1 MLVSICYCR
10 LIPARRCLSV
20 YRDGTRKG
28 FLSHVSF
35 SPGSPLS
42 SVIYLC
48 IFLGTSYHSFTHSF
62 FEAPVTHAKMSDTLP
77 SPSTTPDG
85 LEPRFSLPLSTPR
98 SSKTSLAIGGVTIY
112 VYGLEQLQQ
121 KSGVNV
127 AVLYLAHN
135 RTRTYLV
142 TEGIAHEILHRYR
155 SDGRNKKV
163 EMIAITMNMRNHG
176 DRQVSPEANLTW
188 SGGNENHA
196 VDLLSM
202 ISGATQDFKLVLD
215 FLPAYFPQFNRMHNI
230 MLGVSLGAH
239 TAWRMASA
247 APGQFD
253 AYAMVVGCPN
263 LTSLL
268 LERLGI
274 DASALGVKGE
284 ELETVSYDQLEKLMD
299 ESQRRRWPRALAELI
314 REGDRKIYEEFP
326 SDVPLFMCN
335 GEYDKLVP
343 ARYTTSWLERRSTMR
358 NGSKTSKD
366 IKPRLF
372 IQENTGHS
380 CTKEM
385 VAMLADWLGDL
396 YKL

>member
-1 MLVSICYCR
+1 
-10 LIPARRCLSV
+10 
-20 YRDGTRKG
+20 
-28 FLSHVSF
+28 
-35 SPGSPLS
+35 
-42 SVIYLC
+42 
-48 IFLGTSYHSFTHSF
+48 
-62 FEAPVTHAKMSDTLP
+62 MSDSLP
-77 SPSTTPDG
+77 SPTTTPDG
-85 LEPRFSLPLSTPR
+85 LEPRFSLPLTTPR

-112 VYGLEQLQQ
+112 IYGLDELKQ
-121 KSGVNV
+121 KLGVDV

-155 SDGRNKKV
+155 SDSRKKKL

-176 DRQVSPEANLTW
+176 DREVSREANLTW

-196 VDLLSM
+196 VDLISM

-215 FLPAYFPQFNRMHNI
+215 FLPAYFPQFNRLHNI

-247 APGQFD
+247 APGQFE
-253 AYAMVVGCPN
+253 AFGMVVGCPN

-274 DASALGVKGE
+274 DAGALGVKGE
-284 ELETVSYDQLEKLMD
+284 ELEAVSYEQLEKVMN
-299 ESQRRRWPRALAELI
+299 ESQRRRWPRALAEFV
-314 REGDRKIYEEFP
+314 REGDKKIYQEFP
-326 SDVPLFMCN
+326 SHVPLLMCN

-343 ARYTTSWLERRSTMR
+343 SRYTTSWLERRNTML
-358 NGSKTSKD
+358 NGSMASENKNAT
-366 IKPRLF
+366 LF

-385 VAMLADWLGDL
+385 VTMLADWLVDL

>member
-1 MLVSICYCR
+1 
-10 LIPARRCLSV
+10 
-20 YRDGTRKG
+20 
-28 FLSHVSF
+28 
-35 SPGSPLS
+35 
-42 SVIYLC
+42 
-48 IFLGTSYHSFTHSF
+48 
-62 FEAPVTHAKMSDTLP
+62 MSDTLP

-112 VYGLEQLQQ
+112 VYGLDELQQ
-121 KSGVNV
+121 KSGVDV

-155 SDGRNKKV
+155 SDGRRKKV

-230 MLGVSLGAH
+230 MMGVSLGAH
-239 TAWRMASA
+239 TAWRMASV

-274 DASALGVKGE
+274 DAPALGVKGE
-284 ELETVSYDQLEKLMD
+284 ELETVSYEQLEKLMD
-299 ESQRRRWPRALAELI
+299 ESQRRRWPRALAEFV

-326 SDVPLFMCN
+326 SDVPLFLCN

-343 ARYTTSWLERRSTMR
+343 ARYTTSWLERRSAMR
-358 NGSKTSKD
+358 NGSMTSKD
-366 IKPRLF
+366 IEPRLF

-385 VAMLADWLGDL
+385 VAMLADWLGDM

>member
-1 MLVSICYCR
+1 
-10 LIPARRCLSV
+10 
-20 YRDGTRKG
+20 
-28 FLSHVSF
+28 
-35 SPGSPLS
+35 
-42 SVIYLC
+42 
-48 IFLGTSYHSFTHSF
+48 
-62 FEAPVTHAKMSDTLP
+62 MSDSLP
-77 SPSTTPDG
+77 SPTSTPDG
-85 LEPRFSLPLSTPR
+85 LEPRFSLPRTTPR
-98 SSKTSLAIGGVTIY
+98 SSKTSRAIGGVTIY
-112 VYGLEQLQQ
+112 IYGLDELEQ
-121 KSGVNV
+121 KSDVDV

-155 SDGRNKKV
+155 NDGRKKKV
-163 EMIAITMNMRNHG
+163 EMIAVTMNMRNHG
-176 DRQVSPEANLTW
+176 DREVSREANLTW

-196 VDLLSM
+196 ADLISM

-215 FLPAYFPQFNRMHNI
+215 FLPAYFPQFNRLHNI

-247 APGQFD
+247 APGQFE
-253 AYAMVVGCPN
+253 AFGMVVGCPN

-274 DASALGVKGE
+274 DAAAVGVKGE
-284 ELETVSYDQLEKLMD
+284 ELEKVSYEQLEKVMN
-299 ESQRRRWPRALAELI
+299 EQQRRRWPRALAELV
-314 REGDRKIYEEFP
+314 REGDKKIYEEFP
-326 SDVPLFMCN
+326 AHLPLFMCN

-343 ARYTTSWLERRSTMR
+343 SRYTSSWVERRKAMLSGSMAPEE
-358 NGSKTSKD
+358 SKT
-366 IKPRLF
+366 RLF
-372 IQENTGHS
+372 VQENTGHS

>member
-1 MLVSICYCR
+1 M
-10 LIPARRCLSV
+10 
-20 YRDGTRKG
+20 
-28 FLSHVSF
+28 
-35 SPGSPLS
+35 
-42 SVIYLC
+42 
-48 IFLGTSYHSFTHSF
+48 
-62 FEAPVTHAKMSDTLP
+62 
-77 SPSTTPDG
+77 
-85 LEPRFSLPLSTPR
+85 
-98 SSKTSLAIGGVTIY
+98 IY
-112 VYGLEQLQQ
+112 VVQLFF
-121 KSGVNV
+121 NR
-127 AVLYLAHN
+127 VL
-135 RTRTYLV
+135 
-142 TEGIAHEILHRYR
+142 
-155 SDGRNKKV
+155 
-163 EMIAITMNMRNHG
+163 
-176 DRQVSPEANLTW
+176 LTVHCLY
-188 SGGNENHA
+188 S

-253 AYAMVVGCPN
+253 AFAMVVGCPN

-284 ELETVSYDQLEKLMD
+284 ELETVSYEQLEKLMD
-299 ESQRRRWPRALAELI
+299 ESQRRRWPRALAEFI

-326 SDVPLFMCN
+326 SDVPLFLCN

-343 ARYTTSWLERRSTMR
+343 ARYTTSWLERRSALR
-358 NGSKTSKD
+358 NGTVTSKD

-385 VAMLADWLGDL
+385 VAMLADWLGDM